1 MKIIDLTCKIHEDMP
16 VFPGDPAVSFKP
28 VCTFEQNGCRVT
40 ELCMGSHTGTHIDAP
55 RHFLE
60 DGDSTAVTEIPLD
73 SLVGEAVCVRAEL
86 RHVPGEQHPVMDLSD
101 EVKALIRPGDR
112 VILSTGWEAKAGT
125 PAFFHE
131 YPIFAKELL
140 TFLLGKEIRMIGIDL
155 PTVESSSDPK
165 DSSAMHKI
173 ILARGIIP
181 VEGLVNLSEL
191 IGRRFF
197 FSAAPLSLKDGDGS
211 PVRAYAMMEE

>member
-1 MKIIDLTCKIHEDMP
+1 MKIIDLSRRIHEAMP
-16 VFPGDPAVSFKP
+16 VFPGDPGVFLKP
-28 VCTFEQNGCRVT
+28 VCTFEKNGCRVT

-60 DGDSTAVTEIPLD
+60 NADAVTEIPLD
-73 SLVGEAVCVRAEL
+73 SLVGEAVCVRADL
-86 RHVPGEQHPVMDLSD
+86 SCTAGGQHPVLELSD
-101 EVKALIRPGDR
+101 EKRAQIRSGDR
-112 VILSTGWEAKAGT
+112 VIISTGWEEKSGT

-131 YPIFAKELL
+131 YPIFAEELL
-140 TFLLGKEIRMIGIDL
+140 TFLISKKIRMIGIDL
-155 PTVESSSDPK
+155 PTVESNSDPQ

-173 ILARGIIP
+173 ILTRGIIP

-197 FSAAPLSLKDGDGS
+197 FSAAPLPLKNGDGS
-211 PVRAYAMMEE
+211 PVRAYAMIEE